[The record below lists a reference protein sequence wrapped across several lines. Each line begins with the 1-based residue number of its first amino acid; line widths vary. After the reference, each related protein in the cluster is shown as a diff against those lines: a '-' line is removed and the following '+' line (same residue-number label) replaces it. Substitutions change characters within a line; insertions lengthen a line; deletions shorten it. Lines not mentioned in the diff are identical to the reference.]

1 MKRDEDQQ
9 RPRRQGQK
17 EGVVNDALGTL
28 DRFTPRAG
36 IEGTL
41 YSLHELERKG
51 FGAVSRL
58 PVSLRVVLESVL
70 RNVDGERVTERDV
83 RELAGWQPRGER
95 TAEVPFAVSRVLLQD
110 FTGVPLLVDLAA
122 LRSAV
127 SRGGGDP
134 MDVAPRVPVDLVVDH
149 SVQVDHARVP
159 GALQLNMQ
167 AELERNR
174 PRYEFLKWA
183 TTAFSGLQIVPPGVG
198 ICHQVNLEHLATVVV
213 ERRGV
218 WFPDTLVGTDSHTP
232 MVNGIGVLGWGVGGI
247 EAEAAMLGEPVHL
260 LIPDVVGVQLSGAL
274 REGVTA
280 TDLVLRVTELLR
292 RAHVVGKFVEFFGEG
307 AASLG
312 APERAT
318 VSNMAPEY
326 GATVGYF
333 PVDDETCRYLL
344 ATGRDPHRVAAVKS
358 YLAEQGMFG
367 IPRAG
372 QCDYSQVIVLDLG
385 SVRGSVSGPRR
396 PQERIDLPDLGRRFA
411 ELLAAPPPAGFGK
424 AVEEGRKRWRRRTGT
439 VSGLVRGGGEQDAA
453 SLPDGRQANTST
465 LTEVE
470 MMNNRPTPNE
480 VEAASLGGTEDDV
493 ELGHGDVVIAAIT
506 SCTNTSNPGLM
517 IAAGLLAKKAVER
530 GLRVRDEVKT
540 SLAPGSRV
548 VSRYLAETG
557 LQPYLDALGFT
568 TVGYGCTTCIGNSGP
583 LDPGIESLIDEFG
596 IVAASVL
603 SGNRNFEARI
613 HQSVKANFLMSPPLV
628 VVYALAGRVTLDL
641 EREPIA
647 KDAQGR
653 DVYLRDLWPSSEE
666 VAALL
671 GAARRAESY
680 RENYAD
686 VSTQSEG
693 WNAIPASGG
702 ALYEWD
708 PLSTYIQEPPY
719 FEGVASRPAAIE
731 DVSGARILAI
741 FGDGISTDHIS
752 PAGAIAA
759 TSPAGRYLEAKG
771 VSPAKFNSYGSRRG
785 NHHVMIRG
793 TFANPRI
800 RNLLVTGL
808 EGGWTAFQPGGRRLT
823 IDEAARE
830 YAASRTPLVVFAGTE
845 YGSGSSRDWAAK
857 GTALLGVRVV
867 VARSF
872 ERIHRSNLVM
882 MGVLPCE
889 LPEGID
895 AGSLRLTGDEL
906 VDVVGLDALAPR
918 GEATLRLHRQDGTV
932 AEIRLRVRIDTPDE
946 LETYENGG
954 ILPRVFRTFL
964 EGS

>member
-1 MKRDEDQQ
+1 MEEPVK
-9 RPRRQGQK
+9 
-17 EGVVNDALGTL
+17 DALGTMK
-28 DRFTPRAG
+28 RFAPRPGVDA
-36 IEGTL
+36 L
-41 YSLHELERKG
+41 MYSLPALERSG

-58 PVSLRVVLESVL
+58 PVSLRVVLESLL

-83 RELAGWQPRGER
+83 RELAAWQPRGER
-95 TAEVPFAVSRVLLQD
+95 NAEVPFVVSRVLLQD

-122 LRSAV
+122 LRSAIA
-127 SRGGGDP
+127 RAGGDP
-134 MDVAPRVPVDLVVDH
+134 LRVAPRVPVDLVVDH
-149 SVQVDHARVP
+149 SIQVDHARVP
-159 GALQLNMQ
+159 EALRLNMD
-167 AELERNR
+167 AEMGRNL

-183 TTAFSGLQIVPPGVG
+183 TGAFAGLRIVPPGVG
-198 ICHQVNLEHLATVVV
+198 ICHQVNLEHLAGVVV
-213 ERRGV
+213 ERGGA

-260 LIPDVVGVQLSGAL
+260 LVPDVVGVHLTGAL

-280 TDLVLRVTELLR
+280 TDLVLRITELLR
-292 RAHVVGKFVEFFGEG
+292 RTRVVGKFVEFFGEG

-318 VSNMAPEY
+318 VANMAPEY

-344 ATGRDPHRVAAVKS
+344 ATGREPDHVAGVKS

-372 QCDYSQVIVLDLG
+372 QCDYSQVVELDLG

-396 PQERIDLPDLGRRFA
+396 PQERIDVPELGRRFA
-411 ELLAAPPPAGFGK
+411 ELLTAPPPAGFGK
-424 AVEEGRKRWRRRTGT
+424 PDEEREKRWRGRSGAAP
-439 VSGLVRGGGEQDAA
+439 GLVRGGGEQDPAT
-453 SLPDGRQANTST
+453 LPDGRRANTST
-465 LTEVE
+465 LTELE

-480 VEAASLGGTEDDV
+480 VEGESFHRTEDEV
-493 ELGHGDVVIAAIT
+493 ALGHGDVVIAAIT
-506 SCTNTSNPGLM
+506 SCTNTSNPSLM
-517 IAAGLLAKKAVER
+517 IAAGLLAKKAVVR
-530 GLRVRDEVKT
+530 GLRVRGTVKT

-557 LQPYLDALGFT
+557 LQPYLDVLGFN

-583 LDPGIESLIDEFG
+583 LDPRLEALIEEGSV
-596 IVAASVL
+596 VAASVL

-613 HQSVKANFLMSPPLV
+613 HQSVRANFLMSPPLV
-628 VVYALAGRVTLDL
+628 VAFALAGRVTLDV

-647 KDAQGR
+647 SDPQGR
-653 DVYLRDLWPSSEE
+653 DVFLRELWPTSAE
-666 VAALL
+666 VDALL

-680 RENYAD
+680 RQNYAD

-693 WNAIPASGG
+693 WNRIPARGG
-702 ALYEWD
+702 ALYAWD
-708 PLSTYIQEPPY
+708 PASTYIQEPPY
-719 FEGVASRPAAIE
+719 FEGVPARPAPSADIA
-731 DVSGARILAI
+731 GARILAV

-752 PAGAIAA
+752 PAGAVAA
-759 TSPAGRYLEAKG
+759 ASPAGLYLEGKG
-771 VSPAKFNSYGSRRG
+771 VPAAEFNSYGARRG

-800 RNLLVTGL
+800 RNLLVPGV
-808 EGGWTAFQPGGRRLT
+808 EGGWALLQPSGRRT
-823 IDEAARE
+823 SIDEAARE
-830 YAASRTPLVVFAGTE
+830 YAAAGTPLVVFAGTE

-857 GTALLGVRVV
+857 GTALLGVRAV

-889 LPEGID
+889 MPEGAD
-895 AGSLRLTGDEL
+895 LRLDGDEI
-906 VDVVGLDALAPR
+906 VDITGLAHLAPR
-918 GEATLRLHRQDGTV
+918 GEATVRLRRRDGSA
-932 AEIRLRVRIDTPDE
+932 AEVQVRVRIDTPVE
-946 LETYENGG
+946 LDLYRHGG
-954 ILPRVFRTFL
+954 ILPYVFRRFM
-964 EGS
+964 EGT

>member
-1 MKRDEDQQ
+1 MEEAVK
-9 RPRRQGQK
+9 
-17 EGVVNDALGTL
+17 DALGTMK
-28 DRFTPRAG
+28 RFVPRPGADAVM
-36 IEGTL
+36 
-41 YSLHELERKG
+41 YSLPALERSG

-83 RELAGWQPRGER
+83 REVAGWQPRGER
-95 TAEVPFAVSRVLLQD
+95 NAEVPFVVSRVLLQD

-122 LRSAV
+122 LRSAIA
-127 SRGGGDP
+127 RAGGDP
-134 MDVAPRVPVDLVVDH
+134 ASVAPRVPVDLVVDH

-159 GALQLNMQ
+159 EALRLNMD
-167 AELERNR
+167 AEMERNL

-183 TTAFSGLQIVPPGVG
+183 TGAFGGLRIVPPGVG
-198 ICHQVNLEHLATVVV
+198 ICHQVNLEHLAGVAV
-213 ERRGV
+213 ERGGV

-260 LIPDVVGVQLSGAL
+260 LVPDVVGVHLTRAL

-292 RAHVVGKFVEFFGEG
+292 RTHVVGKFVEFFGEG

-318 VSNMAPEY
+318 VANMSPEY

-344 ATGRDPHRVAAVKS
+344 ATGREPDHVAAVKS
-358 YLAEQGMFG
+358 YLTEQGMFG
-367 IPRAG
+367 VPRAG
-372 QCDYSQVIVLDLG
+372 QCDYSEIVELDLG

-396 PQERIDLPDLGRRFA
+396 PQERIELPDLGRRFA
-411 ELLAAPPPAGFGK
+411 ELLTAPSPTGFGK
-424 AVEEGRKRWRRRTGT
+424 PVEEREKRWRRRGGT
-439 VSGLVRGGGEQDAA
+439 APVLVRGGGEQDPAT
-453 SLPDGRQANTST
+453 LPDGRRANTST

-480 VEAASLGGTEDDV
+480 VEGASFRRTEDEV
-493 ELGHGDVVIAAIT
+493 ALGHGDVVIAAIT
-506 SCTNTSNPGLM
+506 SCTNTSNPSLM
-517 IAAGLLAKKAVER
+517 IAAGLLAKKAIVR
-530 GLRVRDEVKT
+530 GLRVRGTVKT

-557 LQPYLDALGFT
+557 LQPYLDILGFN

-583 LDPGIESLIDEFG
+583 LDPRLEALIEEGG

-613 HQSVKANFLMSPPLV
+613 HQSVRANFLMSPPLV
-628 VVYALAGRVTLDL
+628 VAFALAGRVTLDV
-641 EREPIA
+641 ERDPIA
-647 KDAQGR
+647 KDSQGR
-653 DVYLRDLWPSSEE
+653 EVFLRELWPTSGE
-666 VAALL
+666 VDALL
-671 GAARRAESY
+671 DAARRAESY

-693 WNAIPASGG
+693 WNRIPARGG
-702 ALYEWD
+702 ALYAWD
-708 PLSTYIQEPPY
+708 ASSTYIQEPPY
-719 FEGVASRPAAIE
+719 FQGVPARPAPITDIA
-731 DVSGARILAI
+731 GARILAI

-759 TSPAGRYLEAKG
+759 ASPAGRHLEEKG
-771 VSPAKFNSYGSRRG
+771 VPPAEFNSYGARRG

-800 RNLLVTGL
+800 RNLLVPGV
-808 EGGWTAFQPGGRRLT
+808 EGGWTVLQPGGRRAS

-830 YAASRTPLVVFAGTE
+830 YATAGTPLVVFAGAE

-857 GTALLGVRVV
+857 GTALLGVRAV

-889 LPEGID
+889 LPEGAD
-895 AGSLRLTGDEL
+895 LGLGGDEI
-906 VDVVGLDALAPR
+906 VDITGLAHLAPR
-918 GEATLRLHRQDGTV
+918 GEATVRLRRRDGTA
-932 AEIRLRVRIDTPDE
+932 AEVQVRVRIDTPVE
-946 LETYENGG
+946 LELYRNGG
-954 ILPRVFRTFL
+954 ILPYVYRRFL
-964 EGS
+964 EGT